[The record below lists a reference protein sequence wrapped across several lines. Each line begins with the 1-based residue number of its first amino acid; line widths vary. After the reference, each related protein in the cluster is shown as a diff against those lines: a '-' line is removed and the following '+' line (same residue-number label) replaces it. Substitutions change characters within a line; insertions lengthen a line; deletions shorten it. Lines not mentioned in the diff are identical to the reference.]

1 MESVIRQE
9 EYLFAVFCFSLKKFL
24 CPSKRLG
31 LKALIF
37 KVLKLLNNKRIKS
50 VIRYEGHILLFF
62 VIKSFFLCSS
72 KRLGLKALI
81 FKVLKLLNNKHIKSV
96 YT

>member
-62 VIKSFFLCSS
+62 VIKSFFFMFFE
-72 KRLGLKALI
+72 KIG
-81 FKVLKLLNNKHIKSV
+81 FKSFNF
-96 YT
+96 